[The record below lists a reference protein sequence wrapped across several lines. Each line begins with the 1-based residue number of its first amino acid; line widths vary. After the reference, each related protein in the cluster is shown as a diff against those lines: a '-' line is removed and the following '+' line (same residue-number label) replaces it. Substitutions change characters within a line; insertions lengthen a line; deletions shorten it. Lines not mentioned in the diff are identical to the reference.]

1 MKNLG
6 KLPLKYSILFLFVLF
21 VSACEDKD
29 TTPPGVVMNLTATG
43 EEGQVSLTWTEP
55 VDSDF
60 SSIEI
65 TQTPPDKVYSQPG
78 GQNGATIT
86 GLTNGTSYDFAVVA
100 VDEGGNKSSA
110 AHVSVIP
117 NTPFVVVDPDPDDY
131 EPSVHVSYALGY
143 LTTIPSATFSVDM
156 MGSVYITV
164 TFNRALDVSSV
175 LAGQTIYFEG
185 KAISPGSVVFSE
197 DKKTLTF
204 TSTGVFS
211 SFGTT
216 FPIPP
221 SFAYVFDFIMIGDD
235 EGYGMIRDSNG
246 MVFDGDQ
253 DGTPGGNFVLEDLS
267 VRQDY

>member
-1 MKNLG
+1 MRNLG
-6 KLPLKYSILFLFVLF
+6 KLPLKYSILFLFILF

-43 EEGQVSLTWTEP
+43 EEGQASLTWTEP
-55 VDSDF
+55 VDSDL

-65 TQTPPDKVYSQPG
+65 TQTPPDRVYSQPG

-100 VDEGGNKSSA
+100 VDEEGNKSSA
-110 AHVSVIP
+110 VHVSVIP

-131 EPSVHVSYALGY
+131 EPSVHVTNNVGY
-143 LTTIPSATFSVDM
+143 QTTIPSATFGVNT
-156 MGSVYITV
+156 MGAVYITV
-164 TFNRALDVSSV
+164 TFNRAVDVSSV

-185 KAISPGSVVFSE
+185 DTISPGNVVFSE
-197 DKKTLTF
+197 DNKTVTF
-204 TSTGVFS
+204 TSTDIFS

-216 FPIPP
+216 YTIPP
-221 SFAYVFDFIMIGDD
+221 SFAYVFDFILVGDD

-267 VRQDY
+267 VREDN